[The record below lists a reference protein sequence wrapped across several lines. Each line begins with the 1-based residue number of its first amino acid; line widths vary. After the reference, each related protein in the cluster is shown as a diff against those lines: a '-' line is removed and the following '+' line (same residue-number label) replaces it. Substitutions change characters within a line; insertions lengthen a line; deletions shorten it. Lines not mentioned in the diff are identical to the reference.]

1 MTSTSSELFNTSSA
15 LPRRRA
21 HYSDLI
27 HSPHIF
33 RVADSEDTRMEK
45 ITEFVLN
52 GQEEASDDDA
62 NGQLDWILAGII
74 CIVCIAFLVI
84 AVKICYNYSKKFPE
98 SSEKEHESIENFN
111 RRAISTK
118 GTRGH
123 VRYSVA

>member
-1 MTSTSSELFNTSSA
+1 
-15 LPRRRA
+15 
-21 HYSDLI
+21 
-27 HSPHIF
+27 
-33 RVADSEDTRMEK
+33 MEK

-98 SSEKEHESIENFN
+98 SSEKEPLNQDPPVQLGIIPQLQNQVNETSTRALKISIDE
-111 RRAISTK
+111 
-118 GTRGH
+118 
-123 VRYSVA
+123 RYPQKEHGATSDIRLLKILM